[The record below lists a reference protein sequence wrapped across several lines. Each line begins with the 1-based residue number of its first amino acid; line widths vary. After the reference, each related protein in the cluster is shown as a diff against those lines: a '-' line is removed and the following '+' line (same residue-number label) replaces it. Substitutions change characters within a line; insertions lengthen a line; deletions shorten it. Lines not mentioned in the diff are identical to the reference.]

1 MTKSE
6 ISHTTI
12 ITPVSAMTPS
22 KRLILGSS
30 NLSRLRVRLALK
42 LRRRTTSDVRM
53 QFLAFPA
60 GIHSR
65 LHGLLGR
72 RSTLGRLV
80 DLRPAGLDGCG
91 SWVWCARL
99 AEGAGGLG
107 LQLLEAVLFVFGKTW
122 GCGTRLPGTEWARGG
137 ECADRGEMREAGAQ
151 VAWDA

>member
-6 ISHTTI
+6 IGHTAI
-12 ITPVSAMTPS
+12 ITPVSAMAPS

-30 NLSRLRVRLALK
+30 NLSRLRVCLALK
-42 LRRRTTSDVRM
+42 LWRRASSDIRM

-60 GIHSR
+60 GVHAR

-72 RSTLGRLV
+72 RTTLGRLV
-80 DLRPAGLDGCG
+80 DLRPAGLNSCG
-91 SWVWCARL
+91 SGVWCARL

-107 LQLLEAVLFVFGKTW
+107 LQLLEALLFVFGKTR
-122 GCGTRLPGTEWARGG
+122 GCGTRLPGAEGARGG
-137 ECADRGEMREAGAQ
+137 ECADGGEMREAGAQ